1 MKLIDFI
8 IKCKKAGIEYELKAQ
23 DIIEAR
29 QWVIDHLDLSKEWTI
44 YPKY

>member
-8 IKCKKAGIEYELKAQ
+8 IKCKKDDIEYELKAQ
-23 DIIEAR
+23 DAIEAR
-29 QWVIDHLDLSKEWTI
+29 QWVIDHLDLSKSWTI